1 MLFQLKKYRSVSG
14 AYIVWQFLGQ
24 YFLLKLL
31 HPTTANCHI
40 PKRVACRGALR
51 WSDSIYREIMRE
63 QSFGSQFPNRS
74 KINVFFIVQAI
85 AKPFLTSIYTHSRM
99 SKTKVRLENQKNH
112 THTHFGILHNTIAIC
127 SITVLTN
134 RQKNAWLL
142 KTCVVFTGEGRHT
155 KISKKIKFLLSLNFL
170 WKIRNCQKF
179 KCRQL
184 LCCNTLIFSFYS

>member
-1 MLFQLKKYRSVSG
+1 MAIFRAIFLVKVITPYYGELPYSKESGLQRRIALIRFNLPWNNERTIFWVSVS
-14 AYIVWQFLGQ
+14 
-24 YFLLKLL
+24 K
-31 HPTTANCHI
+31 
-40 PKRVACRGALR
+40 
-51 WSDSIYREIMRE
+51 SIKN
-63 QSFGSQFPNRS
+63 QC
-74 KINVFFIVQAI
+74 FFYCASNSQAI
-85 AKPFLTSIYTHSRM
+85 SNFYLYSFQNVQNESST
-99 SKTKVRLENQKNH
+99 ENQKNH

-170 WKIRNCQKF
+170 WKIRNCQKCT

-184 LCCNTLIFSFYS
+184 LCCNTLIFFFSFYS

>member
-1 MLFQLKKYRSVSG
+1 MAIFRAIFLVKVITPYYGELPYSKESGLQRRIALIRFNLPWNNERTIFWVSVS
-14 AYIVWQFLGQ
+14 
-24 YFLLKLL
+24 K
-31 HPTTANCHI
+31 
-40 PKRVACRGALR
+40 
-51 WSDSIYREIMRE
+51 SIKN
-63 QSFGSQFPNRS
+63 QC
-74 KINVFFIVQAI
+74 FFIVQAI
-85 AKPFLTSIYTHSRM
+85 AKSFLTSIYTHSRM

-170 WKIRNCQKF
+170 WKIRNCQKCT

-184 LCCNTLIFSFYS
+184 LCCNTLIFFFFLFIVKLLSNEHSLCKI